1 MQCFLENKTFDLLAV
16 AAPNPDRLVG
26 NSFFV
31 PVVCSGCDFMTGLSI
46 PVALDALRHQFP
58 ALQAK
63 AYFNYGGQGPMP
75 QAALDAIAQSF
86 QNVQQC
92 GPFSNAAGVWVGQ
105 EAEQTRRAIAQ
116 ELGVEPETITLTEDV
131 SMGCNIALWGIDWRL
146 GDHLL
151 LSDCEHPGIIAAAQE
166 IARRFGVE
174 VTTCPLQDTLNQGDP
189 VAIVASQL
197 KPSTRLVVLSHIL
210 WNTGQVLPLA
220 EIVAACH
227 SYSLSRPV
235 RVLVDAAQSVGVLP
249 LNLAEL
255 KADFYAFTGHK
266 WWCGPEGVGGLYVRP
281 EVIDTLQPTF
291 VGWRSITMD
300 AIGKPTGWK
309 PDGRRYEVA
318 TSAYPLYAGL
328 RQAIAMHHQF
338 GTATERYYQ
347 ICHRSTLLWQK
358 LAQIPTV
365 SCLRQSPPQA
375 GLVSFQLPGKS
386 HLQLIRFLEARNI
399 MLRTILSPDCV
410 RACVH
415 YFTVEA
421 EIEQLVA
428 AIAEFKD

>member
-1 MQCFLENKTFDLLAV
+1 
-16 AAPNPDRLVG
+16 
-26 NSFFV
+26 
-31 PVVCSGCDFMTGLSI
+31 MTGIST
-46 PVALDALRHQFP
+46 PAALDALRQQFP

-75 QAALDAIAQSF
+75 QVALDAIAQSF
-86 QNVQQC
+86 QKVQQC
-92 GPFSNAAGVWVGQ
+92 GPFSNAAGVWVVQ

-151 LSDCEHPGIIAAAQE
+151 LSDCEHPGIVAAAQE

-174 VTTCPLQDTLNQGDP
+174 ITTCPLQDTLNQGDP
-189 VAIVASQL
+189 VAIVASHL
-197 KPSTRLVVLSHIL
+197 KPSTRLVGLSHIL

-255 KADFYAFTGHK
+255 KVDFYAFTGHK

-281 EVIDTLQPTF
+281 EAIDALHPTF
-291 VGWRSITMD
+291 VGWRSITSD
-300 AIGKPTGWK
+300 ATGTPTGWK

-328 RQAIAMHHQF
+328 RQSIAMHHQF
-338 GTATERYYQ
+338 GTAADRYRQ
-347 ICHRSTLLWQK
+347 ICTLSTLLWQK
-358 LAQIPTV
+358 LTQISTV
-365 SCLRQSPPQA
+365 SCLRQLPPQA
-375 GLVSFQLPGKS
+375 GLVSFQLLGKS
-386 HLQLIRFLEARNI
+386 HMQLIRFLEARNI
-399 MLRTILSPDCV
+399 MLRTILRPNCV

-415 YFTVEA
+415 YFTLEA
-421 EIEQLVA
+421 EIDQLVA
-428 AIAEFKD
+428 AIEEFKD

>member
-1 MQCFLENKTFDLLAV
+1 
-16 AAPNPDRLVG
+16 
-26 NSFFV
+26 
-31 PVVCSGCDFMTGLSI
+31 MTGTPTTPVSI
-46 PVALDALRHQFP
+46 ADLRPQFSG
-58 ALQAK
+58 LQDK

-75 QAALDAIAQSF
+75 KAALEAITQSF
-86 QNVQQC
+86 QKVQQS
-92 GPFSNAAGVWVGQ
+92 GPFSNAAGVWVVQ
-105 EAEQTRRAIAQ
+105 EAELTRRAIAQ
-116 ELGVEPETITLTEDV
+116 ELGVAPETITLTEDV

-166 IARRFGVE
+166 ISRRFGVE

-189 VAIVASQL
+189 VAVVASHL

-227 SYSLSRPV
+227 SYSNTRPV

-255 KADFYAFTGHK
+255 QADFYAFTGHK

-281 EVIDTLQPTF
+281 EALNSLHPTF
-291 VGWRSITMD
+291 VGWRSITSD
-300 AIGKPTGWK
+300 ATGVPTGWK

-328 RQAIAMHHQF
+328 RQAIAIHHQF
-338 GTATERYYQ
+338 GSSRDRYQ
-347 ICHRSTLLWQK
+347 KICSLSALLWQK
-358 LAQIPTV
+358 LVQLPNLR
-365 SCLRQSPPQA
+365 CLRTTPPQA
-375 GLVSFQLPGKS
+375 GLVSFQLSGKS
-386 HLQLIRFLEARNI
+386 HPQLIRFLEARNI

-415 YFTVEA
+415 YFTLES
-421 EIEQLVA
+421 EIDQLVD
-428 AIAEFKD
+428 AIATFQD

>member
-1 MQCFLENKTFDLLAV
+1 MPK
-16 AAPNPDRLVG
+16 
-26 NSFFV
+26 
-31 PVVCSGCDFMTGLSI
+31 
-46 PVALDALRHQFP
+46 VALA
-58 ALQAK
+58 
-63 AYFNYGGQGPMP
+63 
-75 QAALDAIAQSF
+75 AIAQSF

-92 GPFSNAAGVWVGQ
+92 GPFSNAAGVWVVQ

-116 ELGVEPETITLTEDV
+116 ELGVTSETITLTEDV

-174 VTTCPLQDTLNQGDP
+174 VTTCPLQETLNQGDP
-189 VAIVASQL
+189 VAVVASHL
-197 KPSTRLVVLSHIL
+197 KSSTRLVVLSHIL

-227 SYSLSRPV
+227 SYSISRPV

-255 KADFYAFTGHK
+255 QADFYAFTGHK

-281 EVIDTLQPTF
+281 EAFGALHPTF
-291 VGWRSITMD
+291 VGWRGITTD
-300 AIGKPTGWK
+300 ATGIPTGWK

-328 RQAIAMHHQF
+328 RQAIAIHHQA
-338 GTATERYYQ
+338 GTAHDRYER
-347 ICHRSTLLWQK
+347 ICELSGILWQK
-358 LAQIPTV
+358 LVELPGV
-365 SCLRQSPPQA
+365 ECLRTTPPQA

-386 HLQLIRFLEARNI
+386 HTQLIRFLEARNM
-399 MLRTILSPDCV
+399 MLRTILRPDCV

-415 YFTVEA
+415 YFTPET
-421 EIEQLVA
+421 ELEQLVEA
-428 AIAEFKD
+428 VKAFQRLED